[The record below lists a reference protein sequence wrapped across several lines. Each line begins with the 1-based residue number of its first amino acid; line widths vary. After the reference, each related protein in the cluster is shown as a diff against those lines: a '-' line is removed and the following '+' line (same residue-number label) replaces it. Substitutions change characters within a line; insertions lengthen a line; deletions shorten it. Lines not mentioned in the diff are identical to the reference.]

1 MPESCIRQRLTHL
14 AHEPQS
20 THPGLWLERFL
31 PEQLRQDE
39 QPGEQ
44 HPHARHIAKAVQIG
58 EPPQYQRFFERWRQ
72 ALANLSL
79 PEGFALRSGR
89 AKARGRIVVGLGAE
103 SVLENAIT
111 LHRTYGVPYLP
122 GSALKGLAAAYAH
135 QYLDGD
141 TWRKPPL
148 KVSDNAPYTAYEI
161 LFGSTR
167 SAGYVTFFDALYVP
181 GSGYRAT
188 RRNNWTQ
195 PLLPDV
201 LTVHHPKYYQQDP
214 PEVPPADWDSPTPI
228 SFVSAT
234 GSFLVA
240 LTGPQAWV
248 DTAWNILARAL
259 DTLGIGGKTSAGYG
273 RMDLERSD
281 GPATQSAAAPA
292 SAETTAPTTPQLPR
306 DFEMALKASNAG
318 SLPNLIQRWRG
329 LPDAIR
335 PAAARAMIEHAR
347 AIKIKN
353 LEQKPWYQDLR
364 ASIEGSQE

>member
-1 MPESCIRQRLTHL
+1 MPELCIRQRLTHL
-14 AHEPQS
+14 QPKPQS

-39 QPGEQ
+39 QPGKQ
-44 HPHARHIAKAVQIG
+44 HPHARHIAKAVQLG
-58 EPPQYQRFFERWRQ
+58 EPPQYRHFFERWRQ

-111 LHRTYGVPYLP
+111 LHRTYGVPCLP

-141 TWRKPPL
+141 TWRKLPL
-148 KVSDNAPYTAYEI
+148 TVPDDAPYTAHEI
-161 LFGSTR
+161 VFGSTR
-167 SAGYVTFFDALYVP
+167 SAGYVTFFDALYIP
-181 GSGYRAT
+181 GSGCRVAGT
-188 RRNNWTQ
+188 NDRIQ

-201 LTVHHPKYYQQDP
+201 LTVHHPKYYQQNP
-214 PEVPPADWDSPTPI
+214 PEAPADWDSPTPI

-248 DTAWNILARAL
+248 DIAWNILAQAL

-281 GPATQSAAAPA
+281 KPAVQSAAAPA
-292 SAETTAPTTPQLPR
+292 GSETTASTTPQLPR

-318 SLPNLIQRWRG
+318 SLPNLIRRWRE

-335 PAAARAMIEHAR
+335 SAAARAMIEHAR
-347 AIKIKN
+347 TIKIKN
-353 LEQKPWYQDLR
+353 LEQKPWYQELR
-364 ASIEGSQE
+364 AFIEGSQE